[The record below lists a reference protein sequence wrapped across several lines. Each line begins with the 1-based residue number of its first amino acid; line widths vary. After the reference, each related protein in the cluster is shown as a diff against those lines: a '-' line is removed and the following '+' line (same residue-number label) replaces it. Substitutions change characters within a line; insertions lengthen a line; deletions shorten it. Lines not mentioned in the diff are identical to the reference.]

1 MRSGFDMSK
10 VLTYDNPMH
19 FYLMKRTV
27 IMPGPLPKYAIT
39 LTAEQAMH
47 LQHLSACSTAPFAAV
62 QRARILLLAHQHPA
76 WRNAD
81 IARQVGCAVNTVKRW
96 RQRWQTTDTLQD
108 APRPGGTRTF
118 TPLQRAQ
125 ITALAC
131 SAPREYGKPWRRW
144 SGEKLAQVAVEQQ
157 MVLRISPGTIRTWLR
172 QDKIKPWRYHSWQH
186 STDPRFVDKAVP
198 VLDLYEHA
206 PALAAQG
213 EAVVCSDEKTSIQAR
228 QRVSPTQAAAP
239 GWPVHLADRYKR
251 MGAVQLFCALV
262 VASGVT
268 FARTRGGKKFTDFKA
283 FLLELLQ
290 SALCAGLKVVHLILD
305 NGSTHAPKQ
314 LGPWI
319 ASLDLSLAVK
329 IYWLP
334 THASW
339 LDQVE
344 IIFSKVQRDVLTPN
358 DFPSTLALE
367 KDLQHYF
374 ADLNGHPKPIQ
385 WTYTKTKLLAKFGAP
400 QPVQLAA

>member
-1 MRSGFDMSK
+1 
-10 VLTYDNPMH
+10 
-19 FYLMKRTV
+19 
-27 IMPGPLPKYAIT
+27 MPGPLPKYPIT
-39 LTAEQAMH
+39 LTPEQEAR
-47 LQHLSACSTAPFAAV
+47 LQHLSTCSTAPFAAV
-62 QRARILLLAHQHPA
+62 QRARLLLLAHHHPD

-81 IARQVGCAVNTVKRW
+81 IARQVGCTPETVRQW
-96 RQRWQTTDTLQD
+96 RRRWQITEVLHD
-108 APRPGGTRTF
+108 APRAGTRRTF

-131 SAPREYGKPWRRW
+131 SAPRDHGKAWKRW
-144 SGEKLAQVAVEQQ
+144 SGEKLAQVAIEQQ
-157 MVLRISPGTIRTWLR
+157 LVRSISPGTIRTWLR

-186 STDPRFVDKAVP
+186 STDPQFVAKATP

-206 PALAAQG
+206 QALAALG

-228 QRVSPTQAAAP
+228 QRVSATKAAAP
-239 GWPVHLADRYKR
+239 GFPVHIADRYKR
-251 MGAVQLFCALV
+251 MGAAQLFCALV

-268 FARTRGGKKFTDFKA
+268 FARTRTGKKFADFKA
-283 FLLELLQ
+283 FLLELFQ

-314 LGPWI
+314 LGTWI
-319 ASLDLSLAVK
+319 ASLELSFTVK

-367 KDLQHYF
+367 KQLTHYF
-374 ADLNGHPKPIQ
+374 ADLNRHPKPIQ
-385 WTYTKTKLLAKFGAP
+385 WTYTKTKLMAKFGTS
-400 QPVQLAA
+400 QPTELAA